1 MFQIFRQKFGKLD
14 ATEIINKTQ
23 GIDVQI
29 IHSFG
34 ALVNKFSIKNS
45 PFSFISGYKDYNDL
59 IDQHPFYSRS
69 AKLFPFP
76 NRLENGSY
84 SYQLIDYTLPPN
96 FPWSEHAIHG
106 LLYNQPFDII
116 DSEATEQSA
125 SITLRFSTDSLHH
138 GYPFAFQI
146 DVTYL
151 VDLHGVLSCTT
162 KITNLDD
169 RPLPFG
175 DACHPYFSLG
185 CALQETTLTMPSCKQ
200 LQQTDDLP
208 NGQTHPFTDFVEP
221 SSLSQYELNHCFEFE
236 GSAPIQLSFER
247 MDKRAKLTF
256 TQDASYPFI
265 QLYTPPS
272 EASLA
277 IEPMTCP
284 ANAFNNKIGLLHL
297 APGESSSFHWQCQ
310 AQYTPA
316 TS

>member
-1 MFQIFRQKFGKLD
+1 MFQIVNRKFGKLD
-14 ATEIINKTQ
+14 AIEITNKIQ

-45 PFSFISGYKDYNDL
+45 PFSFISGYKDFNDL

-76 NRLENGSY
+76 NRLENGHY
-84 SYQLIDYTLPPN
+84 SYQSIDYTLPAN

-116 DSEATEQSA
+116 ASEATEQSA
-125 SITLRFSTDSLHH
+125 SITLRYSTDSLHH

-151 VDLHGVLSCTT
+151 VNLHGVLSCTT
-162 KITNLDD
+162 NITNLDA

-185 CALQETTLTMPSCKQ
+185 CALEETTITMPSCKQ
-200 LQQTDDLP
+200 LEQVDDLP
-208 NGQTHPFTDFVEP
+208 TGQSHLFSDFSQP
-221 SSLSQYELNHCFEFE
+221 CSLAQRPLNHCFEFDTLE
-236 GSAPIQLSFER
+236 PIQLSFER
-247 MDKRAKLTF
+247 VDKKAKLTF
-256 TQDASYPFI
+256 TQDASYRFV

-272 EASLA
+272 EPSLA

-284 ANAFNNKIGLLHL
+284 ANAFNNQMGLLLL
-297 APGESSSFHWQCQ
+297 APKESASFHWQCQ
-310 AQYTPA
+310 AQYTSA
-316 TS
+316 